1 MILRAS
7 IGIPTWF
14 GQPDP
19 FWYGV
24 IALTLT
30 YGAYMAE
37 VYRAGIEA
45 VPTARWRP
53 RARSA

>member
-1 MILRAS
+1 MPREVGHPAVVRPVLPRS
-7 IGIPTWF
+7 GT
-14 GQPDP
+14 
-19 FWYGV
+19 GV

-45 VPTARWRP
+45 VPHGADGG
-53 RARSA
+53 RAASG